1 MVLSLQVYNQFFS
14 FHLICEFNAPCIYV
28 LTYQSS
34 IITLT
39 KNQDSG
45 AGGESWGNIKN
56 SHTLISDD
64 QTPSM
69 HVATNS
75 NQVLQ
80 ILKDTCVSG
89 LSSLMASQWSKASK

>member
-28 LTYQSS
+28 LTYQNS
-34 IITLT
+34 INTLT

-45 AGGESWGNIKN
+45 AGGGEVEAKIKN

-80 ILKDTCVSG
+80 ILKDTRVSG
-89 LSSLMASQWSKASK
+89 ISSLMACQ